1 MVKIISL
8 FKRDYEGTRLV
19 YDELV
24 PGAEWVANGEGRPT
38 HKWDGTSC
46 MVREDGLLYKRYDA
60 KHGKTPPEDFVPAIP
75 EPDPNT
81 GHWPGWLAVGDG
93 PEDKWFREA
102 WAAECDHYECPFI
115 SGQTY
120 ELCGPKVQGNPE
132 GLDSHVLIPHG
143 KGTLVDCPREYSAF
157 KSYFERVNIE
167 GIVWHHADG
176 RMVKIKAKDFGIRRR
191 KIERREG
198 EAG

>member
-38 HKWDGTSC
+38 RKWDGTAC
-46 MVREDGLLYKRYDA
+46 MIRDGGLLYKRYDA
-60 KHGKTPPEDFVPAIP
+60 KHGKTPPEGFVPAIP

-102 WAAECDHYECPFI
+102 WAAGCDYYEAPFMP
-115 SGQTY
+115 GQTY
-120 ELCGPKVQGNPE
+120 ELCGPKVQGDPE
-132 GLDSHVLIPHG
+132 GFGHHVLIPHG
-143 KGTLVDCPREYSAF
+143 MENLDGCPREFSAF
-157 KSYFERVNIE
+157 KAYFERVNIE
-167 GIVWHHADG
+167 GIVWHHSDG
-176 RMVKIKAKDFGIRRR
+176 RMVKIKTKDFGIRRI
-191 KIERREG
+191 KIEPEVP
-198 EAG
+198 